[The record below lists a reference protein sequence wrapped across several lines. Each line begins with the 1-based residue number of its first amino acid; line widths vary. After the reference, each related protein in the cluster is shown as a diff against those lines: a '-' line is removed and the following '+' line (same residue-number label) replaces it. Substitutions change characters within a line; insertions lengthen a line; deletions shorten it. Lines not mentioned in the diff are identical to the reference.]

1 MTCPDFAVPAAARTP
16 FAWVLSVMS
25 QEPATAVIVN
35 ASAGM
40 HPDSRDVEMVE
51 RKGRGH
57 PDSICD
63 GLAEAFS
70 IGLTRAYYE
79 RCGTILHHNVDK
91 VLLAAGTSAPR
102 LGGGA
107 VVDPF
112 DIFLAGRAT
121 SVAGGVMIPVGEVA
135 EQTSRAWLRANLH
148 ALDLERH
155 VRIHTLVRPGSAAL
169 AGLIP
174 GGRTT
179 GFVANDT
186 SFALGHAPPSR
197 LERVVLAVEQALT
210 SPATIAAHP
219 LIGEDVKVMGIR
231 HGHQIDLTIAGAIVD
246 RYVSSLGD
254 YLEAKALLVRL
265 AEHAACEVHHHH
277 IRVSVNAADDVAGGR
292 LYLTV
297 TGTSAEAGDD
307 GEAGRGNRVGG
318 LITPCRPMTLEAAA
332 GKNAA
337 MHVGKSYSVVAHQI
351 ARTLVDTCPD
361 VAEATCVLVSR
372 IGWPVETP
380 QLVELQL
387 RTRDDL
393 PLDPLRAPAE
403 AIARDCLRSVSQ
415 LPQMLLARASVESP
429 AVWPGVLLF

>member
-1 MTCPDFAVPAAARTP
+1 
-16 FAWVLSVMS
+16 MS
-25 QEPATAVIVN
+25 REPATAVIVT
-35 ASAGM
+35 APAGA
-40 HPDSRDVEMVE
+40 HPDSREVEMVE

-70 IGLTRAYYE
+70 IGLTRAYYD
-79 RCGTILHHNVDK
+79 RCGAILHHNVDK
-91 VLLAAGTSAPR
+91 VLLAAGSSNPGF
-102 LGGGA
+102 GGGE
-107 VVDPF
+107 VVAPF
-112 DIFLAGRAT
+112 EIFLAGRAT
-121 SVAGGVMIPVGEVA
+121 AMVDGIVIPVTEIA
-135 EQTSRAWLRANLH
+135 EQASRAWLRANLH

-155 VRIHTLVRPGSAAL
+155 FRIHTLVRPGSAAL
-169 AGLIP
+169 AGMVP
-174 GGRTT
+174 RGRTT

-186 SFALGHAPPSR
+186 SFAVGHAPPSR

-219 LIGEDVKVMGIR
+219 MIGEDVKVMGLR

-246 RYVSSLGD
+246 RHVSSQVD
-254 YLEAKALLVRL
+254 YIEAKALLARV
-265 AEHAACEVHHHH
+265 AEHAACEIHHHH
-277 IRVSVNAADDVAGGR
+277 VRIWVNTADDLEAGR

-337 MHVGKSYSVVAHQI
+337 MHVGKSYSIAAHRI
-351 ARTLVDTCPD
+351 ARTLVDKCPD

-372 IGWPVETP
+372 IGWPVDTP

-387 RTRDDL
+387 RTRDDV

-403 AIARDCLRSVSQ
+403 AIARDCLRELSE
-415 LPQMLLARASVESP
+415 LPRILLAYASVESP
-429 AVWPGVLLF
+429 ATWPGVLLF